1 MGKAKDRNTQLAA
14 AKELISIPPNRPE
27 DQVRQNL
34 VRLLDAFGIDNYLSY
49 PTQAGPADIYCPR
62 IRTIIEAKKAGF
74 ADNPNKSKGTEF
86 KETPLQQLERYLKAE
101 IHRESEMLP
110 LETKEE
116 QDRPWTGILTDG
128 KIWHA
133 WKYENDI
140 RAPRQEFFPSFRPGN
155 ETELVSQLTKVFGDK
170 PIGKPWVGDH
180 AHTIFE
186 KYRPGLDRV
195 FESLKGTSKQYTD
208 TKFELWR
215 DMLRG
220 SGMDPESDFKA
231 RKLFVSH
238 SFLVIIARGVIHTL
252 AHPAV
257 SPDRQA
263 ILNEG
268 FVSWVIDTNKGAQ
281 WVKEIL
287 DKIHSYE
294 WRRQHG
300 DVLRS
305 IYEKFIDA
313 EDRKIFGE
321 YYTPDWLAALLVEEV
336 CDDDWCNQSAKAA
349 LAAEQSGSLLEGV
362 GVLDLACGSGTFLY
376 HAARKL
382 MRSSVLQEK
391 NLPAPRKA
399 GAIARLVQ
407 GIDIHPI
414 AVEISRATLLR
425 ALPAIPPDGEKAV
438 CIYQGDALMTLEGA
452 EGRLFSS
459 TSEHLRFVTPKGREI
474 YIPWSFAQSKTFA
487 TSISRVVQTA
497 KSKQS
502 LPPDILESVPKSD
515 QNVLIECHQKFID
528 IIDAEGNSVWAWF
541 VTNIT
546 APLLLSKRKVNRIVA
561 NPPWV
566 KMADIQVK
574 DRKSALEDLFRKMQL
589 WNSVAQAPH
598 NDIAQLF
605 VKQGRT
611 EYLASPDSD
620 PSAWIVKRAAI
631 GSGNWE
637 KFREWHKAYHG
648 QTLDLEQIKPFG
660 GGDARRSCVLFDV
673 RYCRRFTGLGKNV
686 KVVAAE
692 NVNSKDKVKPEM
704 NLDEANRRLKFKKA
718 KEPTP
723 RGRSPYA
730 GEGRGGSLFLQGAT
744 ITPKVLVVLDRVEQS
759 RMSDPSM
766 AEVTTARSNKHPWN
780 QIVPQ
785 TGEIPVEWVRNIY
798 ESRDLLPFVCAKDS
812 TKAIIP
818 IGDDGGLD
826 LEPGVAS
833 KFWTQLDGLYYEHR
847 GGGQNT
853 PDTLLKQID
862 YNGKLSRQFPLLKF
876 DVQESLLPVASYDIN
891 PTYTHRSDDRKRT
904 VLYPSSGD
912 IMRAARA
919 FPSTTLIGSSLYRWD
934 TNSEQE
940 AAYLVAILNAPAL
953 RIAFVD
959 SRESGRDFLSNPWK
973 HVPIPLFDEKNVDHL
988 KLAGLTEKAEVAAE
1002 KWYSDTGVSL
1012 SLGQI
1017 GLSSRIR
1024 EELSK
1029 GKISPQID
1037 TLVKKILPE
1046 QVS

>member
-1 MGKAKDRNTQLAA
+1 MGKAKDRNAQLAA
-14 AKELISIPPNRPE
+14 AKELISIPSNRPE
-27 DQVRQNL
+27 DQIRQNL
-34 VRLLDAFGIDNYLSY
+34 IRLLDAFGIDNYLSY

-74 ADNPNKSKGTEF
+74 ADNPNKSKGTES

-101 IHRESEMLP
+101 IHRGSEMLP
-110 LETKEE
+110 LEIKEE

-133 WKYENDI
+133 WKYENEI
-140 RAPRQEFFPSFRPGN
+140 RAPRQKFFLNFRPSN
-155 ETELVSQLTKVFGDK
+155 ETELVRQLTKVLGDE

-186 KYRPGLDRV
+186 KYRPGLDEV
-195 FESLKGTSKQYTD
+195 FESLKGTCKQYTD

-220 SGMDPESDFKA
+220 SGMDPKSDFKA

-252 AHPAV
+252 AHPEV
-257 SPDRQA
+257 PPNRQS

-281 WVKEIL
+281 WAKKIL

-305 IYEKFIDA
+305 IYEEFIDV

-362 GVLDLACGSGTFLY
+362 GVLDPACGSGTFLY

-382 MRSSVLQEK
+382 MRSSVLQEE

-414 AVEISRATLLR
+414 AVEIARATLLR

-438 CIYQGDALMTLEGA
+438 CIYQGDALMALEGA
-452 EGRLFSS
+452 DGRLFSS
-459 TSEHLRFVTPKGREI
+459 TSEHLRFATPKGREI

-487 TSISRVVQTA
+487 TNISRVVQTA

-502 LPPDILESVPKSD
+502 LPSDILKSVPKND
-515 QNVLIECHQKFID
+515 RDVLIECHQKFID
-528 IIDAEGNSVWAWF
+528 TIDAEGNSVWAWF

-566 KMADIQVK
+566 KMADIQVI
-574 DRKSALEDLFRKMQL
+574 DRKSAFEDLFRKAQL
-589 WNSVAQAPH
+589 WNPNEQAPH
-598 NDIAQLF
+598 HDIAQLF
-605 VKQGRT
+605 VKQGRA

-620 PSAWIVKRAAI
+620 PSAWVVKRAAI
-631 GSGNWE
+631 RSGNWK

-648 QTLDLEQIKPFG
+648 QTLDLDKIMPFG

-673 RYCRRFTGLGKNV
+673 RYCRRFADLGKNV

-692 NVNSKDKVKPEM
+692 NVHSKDKVKPEM

-718 KEPTP
+718 RELTL
-723 RGRSPYA
+723 RGKSPYA
-730 GEGRGGSLFLQGAT
+730 GNGRDGSLFLQGAT
-744 ITPKVLVVLDRVEQS
+744 ITPKVLVVLGRVS
-759 RMSDPSM
+759 SLASDPSM
-766 AEVTTARSNKHPWN
+766 VKVTTVRSNKYPWHEIDP
-780 QIVPQ
+780 QI
-785 TGEIPVEWVRNIY
+785 GEIPAEWARNIY
-798 ESRDLLPFVCAKDS
+798 ESSDLLPFVFVEDS
-812 TKAIIP
+812 TKVIIP
-818 IGDDGGLD
+818 IGDNGGLD
-826 LEPGVAS
+826 PEPGVSS
-833 KFWTQLDGLYYEHR
+833 KFWTQLDRLYREHR
-847 GGGQNT
+847 GEGQNT
-853 PDTLLKQID
+853 PDTLLNQID
-862 YNGKLSRQFPLLKF
+862 YNTKLSRQFPIRRL
-876 DVQESLLPVASYDIN
+876 DVQENLLPVASYDTN
-891 PTYTHRSDDRKRT
+891 PAYTHRSDDSKRT
-904 VLYPSSGD
+904 VLYPSSGN

-919 FPSTTLIGSSLYRWD
+919 FPSMTLIGSSLYRWD

-959 SRESGRDFLSNPWK
+959 SRESGRHFLLNPWR
-973 HVPIPLFDEKNVDHL
+973 HVPIPLFDEKNADHL
-988 KLAGLTEKAEVAAE
+988 KLAKLTEKAEVAAE
-1002 KWYSDTGVSL
+1002 RWYSNTGVSL
-1012 SLGQI
+1012 PLGQR

-1024 EELSK
+1024 KVLSK

-1037 TLVKKILPE
+1037 ALVKKILPE